1 MSQRSRAR
9 LSKLG
14 AITGQKALPSPVDG
28 GLRTPNAT
36 RGHLWVPAASLAPSW
51 GGAPPPTLA
60 LPLNVEGAAH
70 EEEARFKRHSA
81 QRPQVYESQK
91 FRSLRSGAE
100 LGCSWRRHFSLS
112 GHRTQHKDASCEAS
126 DPKSLIKTVEN
137 EITSQIH
144 HRRHRLSGEGLQGSP
159 PPPAYVPTGS
169 LRWACV

>member
-1 MSQRSRAR
+1 M
-9 LSKLG
+9 
-14 AITGQKALPSPVDG
+14 DG
-28 GLRTPNAT
+28 GLRTPNVAT
-36 RGHLWVPAASLAPSW
+36 SGSPPPPQCPPGMV
-51 GGAPPPTLA
+51 APPPQPCLGKLGWGA
-60 LPLNVEGAAH
+60 RKEG
-70 EEEARFKRHSA
+70 ARFKRHSA

-91 FRSLRSGAE
+91 FRLLRSGAE

-144 HRRHRLSGEGLQGSP
+144 HRRHRLSEERLQGSP

-169 LRWACV
+169 VRWACV